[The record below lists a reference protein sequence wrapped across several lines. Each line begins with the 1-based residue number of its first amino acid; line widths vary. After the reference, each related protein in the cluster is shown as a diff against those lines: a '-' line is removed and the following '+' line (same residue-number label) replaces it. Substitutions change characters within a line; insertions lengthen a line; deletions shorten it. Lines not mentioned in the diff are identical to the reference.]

1 MNPRASLR
9 NPARRSVRECSLPS
23 YRSMQEMTVAR
34 APLRV
39 KPSRVP
45 ACFQYRAARIQSRPL
60 REMDS
65 PQSTNFLD
73 VHELIERSQPRPRVG
88 WFGYAA
94 GVFLL
99 VVVTSALVTAYVPA
113 AKGVIDML
121 SKLAM
126 VGIMAGMALMTHHT
140 VRRQREEMKQVEALE
155 ELVQL
160 RRWPEAAALSR
171 GLLSGPTRTPQARA
185 QALIFLASIMA
196 RYHRFEDA
204 IAVHNHLLDSINFDD
219 QTAHGIR
226 LGRAMA
232 MLREDHLVDADRAI
246 SELRR
251 TSQGQ
256 ESAGLA
262 LVELYRDV
270 KTGHPTE
277 AIERFHAALPLFQQQ
292 LGHRTGDAYALLAK
306 AYDLRGKETHARAA
320 YEKATHLTA
329 VTEMNRRFPEVAS
342 LSSKYPPA
350 PVPVELQTAGAA

>member
-1 MNPRASLR
+1 M
-9 NPARRSVRECSLPS
+9 E
-23 YRSMQEMTVAR
+23 
-34 APLRV
+34 APQT
-39 KPSRVP
+39 P
-45 ACFQYRAARIQSRPL
+45 
-60 REMDS
+60 
-65 PQSTNFLD
+65 NFLD
-73 VHELIERSQPRPRVG
+73 VHELIDRSQPRPRVA

-99 VVVTSALVTAYVPA
+99 VVLASALVTARVPA
-113 AKGVIDML
+113 AKGVVDL
-121 SKLAM
+121 FSKLAM
-126 VGIMAGMALMTHHT
+126 VGIIVGMSLLMHFT
-140 VRRQREEMKQVEALE
+140 VRRQREEMRQVEALE

-160 RRWPEAAALSR
+160 RRWQEAALLVRGMLSA
-171 GLLSGPTRTPQARA
+171 PTRTPQARA
-185 QALIFLASIMA
+185 QALIFLSSILA

-204 IAVHNHLLDSINFDD
+204 IAVHNHLLESINFDES
-219 QTAHGIR
+219 TAHGIR

-251 TSQGQ
+251 TSQGR

-277 AIERFHAALPLFQQQ
+277 AIEHFHESLPLFQKQ

-306 AYDLRGKETHARAA
+306 AYDLRGKETHAAAA

-329 VTEMNRRFPEVAS
+329 VSELNRRYPEVAS
-342 LSSKYPPA
+342 LAAKYAAAPLPP
-350 PVPVELQTAGAA
+350 ELQQMTTQPGALA

>member
-1 MNPRASLR
+1 
-9 NPARRSVRECSLPS
+9 
-23 YRSMQEMTVAR
+23 
-34 APLRV
+34 
-39 KPSRVP
+39 
-45 ACFQYRAARIQSRPL
+45 
-60 REMDS
+60 MDS

-73 VHELIERSQPRPRVG
+73 VHELIERSQPRPRVA

-94 GVFLL
+94 GIFLL
-99 VVVTSALVTAYVPA
+99 VVVGSALLNARVPG
-113 AKGVIDML
+113 AKGVVDVL

-126 VGIMAGMALMTHHT
+126 VAIMIGMALLTHFT

-160 RRWPEAAALSR
+160 RRWTEAALLARRMLSA
-171 GLLSGPTRTPQARA
+171 PTRTPQARA
-185 QALIFLASIMA
+185 QALIFLSSILA

-204 IAVHNHLLDSINFDD
+204 IAVHNHLLESINFDD
-219 QTAHGIR
+219 TTADGIR

-251 TSQGQ
+251 TAQGRD
-256 ESAGLA
+256 SAGLA

-277 AIERFHAALPLFQQQ
+277 AIERFHEALPLLQKQ
-292 LGHRTGDAYALLAK
+292 LGHRTGDAYALLAR
-306 AYDLRGKETHARAA
+306 AYDLRGKAAHAAAA

-329 VTEMNRRFPEVAS
+329 VSELNRRYPEVAT
-342 LSSKYPPA
+342 LSAKYPPA
-350 PVPVELQTAGAA
+350 ETPIELLQTGAAA